1 MRNVVCLKCSKYI
14 ISKYVTQMRYL
25 LAPCKLFLLF
35 HQTFTC
41 HLNLAAVDPLQQSN
55 YKYCIDFRAG
65 MVFYRKGV
73 RSVSKKTGKE
83 IKFTLQQD
91 IDFALFPSLQGGP
104 HQHQIAAV
112 AVALRQVGKVSQSV
126 NTWVQMLSRYDSIR
140 NSLLFYY
147 RRKVQSLKSTS
158 CKS

>member
-1 MRNVVCLKCSKYI
+1 MWAI
-14 ISKYVTQMRYL
+14 
-25 LAPCKLFLLF
+25 F
-35 HQTFTC
+35 C
-41 HLNLAAVDPLQQSN
+41 HLNLTNVDSLQLAITKNS
-55 YKYCIDFRAG
+55 IDFRAG

-112 AVALRQVGKVSQSV
+112 AVALRQVRKLSQSV
-126 NTWVQMLSRYDSIR
+126 
-140 NSLLFYY
+140 
-147 RRKVQSLKSTS
+147 
-158 CKS
+158 CP